1 MDFPWLALTLAL
13 LLSGHGLRKKSLSP
27 SGALTAFVVGFVMLA
42 GGTRVFG
49 FTLIGFYLVG
59 SRATKFGKSKKALLE
74 DGYQEAG
81 YRSGWQVL
89 SNSASALVASF
100 VWNAVF
106 APKSVQAAIADLL
119 GIDVGYRLLGLKTPV
134 RAYDTSDRGWCPLDG
149 SVADGW
155 SRALMLASLGHF
167 ACCLG
172 DTLASELGILSRSR
186 PRLVTTFRAVPPGT
200 NGAISLGGTV
210 ASIVGG
216 GLVGMMVGLTLI
228 LENTRCSESWG
239 SIAFETVGWGLC
251 GGGLGSYI
259 DSLLGA
265 TVQQTRYSKEKKVIL
280 QDESK
285 LKGEMQVISG
295 WNVLSNNQVNL
306 MSSVICAGV
315 LKSLSSLHPS
325 MAEVKRDVHNPILF
339 ECAWEVA
346 NKVGGIYTVIKTK
359 VPVTVSEYGDRY
371 CLIGP
376 LSYKTAP
383 MEVEAEEPTDEHLA
397 AALENMRAQ
406 GVKALYG
413 RWLIEGN
420 PHVLLFDTGSAY
432 SRLDEWKGDL
442 WNLAGIPTPP
452 NDHETNETIVFGYL
466 VAWFLGDYVARQ
478 LNTAV
483 IAHFHEWQAG
493 LAIPLCR
500 KRHIDVT
507 TVFTTHATLLGRYL
521 CAGSVDFY
529 NNLQYFDVDH
539 EAGKRGI
546 YHRYCIE
553 RSATH
558 CADVFTTVSHIT
570 AYESEHLL
578 KRKPDGVLPN
588 GLNVV
593 KFQAMH
599 EFQNLHAT
607 SKAKINEFIR
617 GHFYGSYD
625 FDLDNTLYMF
635 TAGRYEYRNKGVDMF
650 IESLA
655 RLNYRLQKAGS
666 NVTVVAF
673 IIMPAATHSY
683 TIEALKGQAVTKQ
696 LRDTVTEIQNRIGA
710 RLFDHAARFHGEEK
724 FHPTPDDL
732 LSEEDQVLLKRR
744 IFALKRNS
752 LPPVVTH
759 NMADDNNDPILN
771 QIRRVKLFNHGH
783 DRVKIIFHPDFLN
796 SSNPILGLDYE
807 EFVRGCHLGVF
818 PSYYEPWGYTPAECT
833 VMGIPSI
840 TTNLSGFGCFMQDL
854 IERPEDEGCY
864 IIDRRMQSVEDS
876 VNQLT
881 DYMFSFTQKT
891 RRQRINQRN
900 RVERLSPLLDWK
912 NLGIEYS
919 KARQLALRR
928 AYPDAFY
935 GGDGEEL
942 YDAEA
947 DYFGGVERMTPGSMS
962 IPASPRLRGMAT
974 PGDIGTLTEEM
985 QSLHTSDYRGQAW
998 PSAQDEEDSYPFPL
1012 VMKVRSRSGS
1022 VMSGASTPGGGAF
1035 RSLSEGDLKKADAAL
1050 SQVNG
1055 H

>member
-1 MDFPWLALTLAL
+1 M
-13 LLSGHGLRKKSLSP
+13 
-27 SGALTAFVVGFVMLA
+27 
-42 GGTRVFG
+42 
-49 FTLIGFYLVG
+49 
-59 SRATKFGKSKKALLE
+59 
-74 DGYQEAG
+74 
-81 YRSGWQVL
+81 
-89 SNSASALVASF
+89 
-100 VWNAVF
+100 
-106 APKSVQAAIADLL
+106 
-119 GIDVGYRLLGLKTPV
+119 
-134 RAYDTSDRGWCPLDG
+134 
-149 SVADGW
+149 ADG
-155 SRALMLASLGHF
+155 
-167 ACCLG
+167 
-172 DTLASELGILSRSR
+172 
-186 PRLVTTFRAVPPGT
+186 
-200 NGAISLGGTV
+200 
-210 ASIVGG
+210 
-216 GLVGMMVGLTLI
+216 
-228 LENTRCSESWG
+228 
-239 SIAFETVGWGLC
+239 
-251 GGGLGSYI
+251 
-259 DSLLGA
+259 
-265 TVQQTRYSKEKKVIL
+265 
-280 QDESK
+280 
-285 LKGEMQVISG
+285 
-295 WNVLSNNQVNL
+295 
-306 MSSVICAGV
+306 
-315 LKSLSSLHPS
+315 
-325 MAEVKRDVHNPILF
+325 KRDIHNPILF

-359 VPVTVSEYGDRY
+359 VPVTVSEFGDRY

-383 MEVEAEEPTDEHLA
+383 MEVEAEEPADPHIAGVIES
-397 AALENMRAQ
+397 MRSQ
-406 GVKALYG
+406 GVKILYG

-420 PHVLLFDTGSAY
+420 PQVLLFDTGSVM
-432 SRLDEWKGDL
+432 SKLDEWKADL
-442 WNLAGIPTPP
+442 WNLAGIPSPP
-452 NDHETNETIVFGYL
+452 NDQETNETIVLGYL
-466 VAWFLGDYVARQ
+466 IAWFLGEYVARQ
-478 LNTAV
+478 LTTAV

-500 KRHIDVT
+500 RRHIDVT

-553 RSATH
+553 RSSAH

-599 EFQNLHAT
+599 EFQNLHAQ

-617 GHFYGSYD
+617 GHFYGYYD

-650 IESLA
+650 IEALA

-666 NVTVVAF
+666 TVTVVAF
-673 IIMPAATHSY
+673 VIMPAATHSY
-683 TIEALKGQAVTKQ
+683 TVEALKGQAVTKQ
-696 LRDTVTEIQNRIGA
+696 LRDTVTEIQNRVGA
-710 RLFDHAARFHGEEK
+710 RLFDHAARFHGEQK
-724 FHPTPDDL
+724 AVPTPDEL
-732 LSEEDQVLLKRR
+732 LSEEDKVLLKRR

-759 NMADDNNDPILN
+759 NMADDANDPILN
-771 QIRRVKLFNHGH
+771 QIRRVKLFNNTS
-783 DRVKIIFHPDFLN
+783 DRVKIVFHPDFLN
-796 SSNPILGLDYE
+796 SNNPILGLDYE

-833 VMGIPSI
+833 VMGVPSI

-854 IERPEDEGCY
+854 IEKPEEEGCY
-864 IIDRRMQSVEDS
+864 IVDRRMQSVEDS
-876 VNQLT
+876 VNQLG
-881 DYMFSFTQKT
+881 DHMFDFTQKS

-935 GGDGEEL
+935 GEEETEGF
-942 YDAEA
+942 AES
-947 DYFGGVERMTPGSMS
+947 DYFGGGVERMKSTNSM
-962 IPASPRLRGMAT
+962 PASPRLKGYAT
-974 PGDIGTLTEEM
+974 PGDMGTLTEDM
-985 QSLHTSDYRGQAW
+985 QSLNTSDYRGHNW
-998 PSAQDEEDSYPFPL
+998 SDHVDEEDSYPFPL
-1012 VMKVRSRSGS
+1012 VMKVRSRAGS
-1022 VMSGASTPGGGAF
+1022 VISGASTPGGGAF

-1055 H
+1055 TDA